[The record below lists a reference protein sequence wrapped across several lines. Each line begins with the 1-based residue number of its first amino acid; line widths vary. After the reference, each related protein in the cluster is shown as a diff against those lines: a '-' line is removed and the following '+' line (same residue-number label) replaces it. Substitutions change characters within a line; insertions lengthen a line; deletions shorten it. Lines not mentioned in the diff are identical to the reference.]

1 MTGTVDPASQAESGS
16 VWLLLFGM
24 IDKPARSF
32 KILLARRQWWVWLPP
47 LLLVILATAALMYVQ
62 MPYTLELAREQMERQ
77 FASMPAEQVE
87 TIRGQMESSLTST
100 AMLTRGLGF
109 GAVALLIGV
118 LAQAVFLYLTALV
131 VGGDDMNFGSV
142 FTMSAWTRLP
152 AAFGALTQVGFIA
165 ILGRNITHAGLS
177 FLVAGDDL
185 IQNARNPLYLGLSR
199 IDLFW
204 LWHLLLIAVGL
215 TVVAR
220 FSKGKAWLLT
230 LLYAALVLGI
240 TVVPSFLVGQFMG
253 GS

>member
-1 MTGTVDPASQAESGS
+1 MTASIDPTSRAETRS

-24 IDKPARSF
+24 IDKPAQSF
-32 KILLARRQWWVWLPP
+32 KAILARRQRWVWVPP

-87 TIRGQMESSLTST
+87 TIRDRMESSLTPT
-100 AMLTRGLGF
+100 TMLTRGLGF

-131 VGGDDMNFGSV
+131 VGGNDIDFGSV

-152 AAFGALTQVGFIA
+152 AAFGALTQAGFIA
-165 ILGRNITHAGLS
+165 AMGRNISHAGLS

-185 IQNARNPLYLGLSR
+185 MQNARDPLYLALSR

-204 LWHLLLIAVGL
+204 LWHLLLVAVGL
-215 TVVAR
+215 VVVAR
-220 FSKGKAWLLT
+220 FGKGKAWLLT

-240 TVVPSFLVGQFMG
+240 TIVPSFLVGQFMG
-253 GS
+253 GA